1 MGPEGL
7 KTSSFVYFVFYIS
20 VICIGECSVWCG
32 LDGRLVAGRV
42 FNRTCPLSIQSAWP
56 MVAPLLISTVCQ
68 PYFSASVICI
78 SLKFH
83 QYISLHWSNDD
94 NQLRNCRRSS
104 DLQTKPFYLLKP
116 TWEEKIICKYLA
128 RMRKLLPFQPPF
140 FFCEDQAER
149 RGGEVPPLWTDSAF
163 FHHQQGR
170 IDFNTGNP
178 SLSTGKDFLIHS
190 L

>member
-1 MGPEGL
+1 MWFGRTISCGP
-7 KTSSFVYFVFYIS
+7 SFQSDLSAFNTIS
-20 VICIGECSVWCG
+20 LTDDCAALNFHC
-32 LDGRLVAGRV
+32 L
-42 FNRTCPLSIQSAWP
+42 
-56 MVAPLLISTVCQ
+56 STVFLRFGHLYFSKVS
-68 PYFSASVICI
+68 PVYFSALVKWWQPIA
-78 SLKFH
+78 
-83 QYISLHWSNDD
+83 
-94 NQLRNCRRSS
+94 QLQKKLR
-104 DLQTKPFYLLKP
+104 FYLLKP